1 MKLSR
6 LLLSALPLLPFSL
19 PAEDSP
25 DAKVVRL
32 GEFVV
37 EESSAE
43 RDVVKHPGLA
53 SPALEIATS
62 SVERLQIELQSGAA
76 LSDALEFA
84 PGIFTETRGRKEKSF
99 SSFRGQIYPYPDYAL
114 NGIWQREFQD
124 FSSVFPAAAIER
136 IEILRSSGALT
147 IGPNSGLVGAIN
159 LIPRRFDEQTT
170 VFDARNGTHN
180 TALSSNVTGD
190 SSANGY
196 YTMGANWWSTSGPD
210 NENATER
217 MLSFFATGG
226 LQLPDGLRLE
236 AMAFYARGER
246 ELRRAQDPAAVNL
259 KRQVQQFSPNTYWGG
274 TLRAILE
281 HSDEASTELT
291 LGYFRREPVFEQLE
305 PTALV
310 VDEFDWEYTAG
321 LVHARRLGED
331 NTLRLGVQWN
341 QWVAPEG
348 KRSYTGS
355 PMDVHTFSGFVIDE
369 QRLGDLTIDAGLRY
383 TRSYQNEYTQRTF
396 AITGESLKALPIENE
411 WDDPVLTATFG
422 AKYAL
427 NQTTELYGHLA
438 AGTVSAPPGAT
449 SVAGT
454 SLSRE
459 TRIMLDAGVKFER
472 PDWGMLKIGGFLVE
486 RQDAIVLD
494 PNSKYK
500 VNGVDYYCHA
510 NQDVRQY
517 GLEIEARSARIM
529 EYFELFAAATL
540 MESRRNDGG
549 WSDYREIPDQI
560 VTFGVYSE
568 FGPIDVNLFGKFVGG
583 YENYRFAATVNKVP
597 QYHDLGDFLDLNLTA
612 GYSFGMERRTRFY
625 VSLENLLDDEYS
637 TVNSYPDYGFLA
649 SVGMRHI
656 F

>member
-1 MKLSR
+1 MRVPMKLSR
-6 LLLSALPLLPFSL
+6 LLLSALPFLPFGA
-19 PAEDSP
+19 PAEEPP
-25 DAKVVRL
+25 DARVVRL

-37 EESSAE
+37 EESAAE

-62 SVERLQIELQSGAA
+62 SVERLQLELQSGAV
-76 LSDALEFA
+76 LSDAIEFA

-170 VFDARNGTHN
+170 VLDARYGTHN
-180 TALSSNVTGD
+180 TALSSVVTGD

-210 NENATER
+210 DENAAER

-246 ELRRAQDPAAVNL
+246 ELRRAQDPAANNL
-259 KRQVQQFSPNTYWGG
+259 KNQIQQFSPNTYWGG

-281 HSDEASTELT
+281 HNDDASTELT
-291 LGYFRREPVFEQLE
+291 LGYFRREPVFEQFR
-305 PTALV
+305 PTV
-310 VDEFDWEYTAG
+310 QVIDEADWEYTAG
-321 LVHARRLGED
+321 LVHARRLSED

-341 QWVAPEG
+341 QWVCPEG
-348 KRSYTGS
+348 KRSYIGS
-355 PMDVHTFSGFVIDE
+355 PMDVHTFSGFMIDE
-369 QRLGDLTIDAGLRY
+369 QRLGDLTLDAGIRY
-383 TRSYQNEYTQRTF
+383 TRSYHNKYTQRTF
-396 AITGESLKALPIENE
+396 ALTGENLNAFPIENE

-427 NQTTELYGHLA
+427 TEAVELFGHFA
-438 AGTVSAPPGAT
+438 AGTVAAPPGAT

-454 SLSRE
+454 TLGRE
-459 TRIMLDAGVKFER
+459 TRLMLDAGVKFER

-486 RQDAIVLD
+486 RLDAIVLTD
-494 PNSKYK
+494 TTFN
-500 VNGVDYYCHA
+500 VGGTDYYCHA

-540 MESRRNDGG
+540 MESRRRDGG
-549 WSDYREIPDQI
+549 WTDYREIPGQI
-560 VTFGVYSE
+560 VTFGIYGV
-568 FGPIDVNLFGKFVGG
+568 FGPVDINLFGKYVGG
-583 YENYRFAATVNKVP
+583 YENRRFAAGG

-612 GYSFGMERRTRFY
+612 GYSFGTERRTRLY
-625 VSLENLLDDEYS
+625 VVLENLLDDEYS

-649 SVGMRHI
+649 SVGVRHI